1 MRPAV
6 SSELL
11 GSVKKVKFSKHYENG
26 VKLMRIVAKTDKGI
40 VRDSNQDAYAVGEFS
55 DEVVW
60 SVVCDGMGGVA
71 GGNIASVLAVKV
83 ISDKINAS
91 YRDKMRDSSIRNML
105 DSALTAANIEV
116 YDFAETRPDL
126 KGMGTTVVCAIVRD
140 NQAYIA
146 HAGDSRAYVINKGNI
161 HQVTTDHSMVQDLL
175 DRGKITN
182 EEAEHHPNKNI
193 ITRAV
198 GVDKSINIDFSQID
212 LNEDDV
218 LLLCTDGLSN
228 YVSNDEMI
236 EIMSDG
242 KQYAFADRLVNRAN
256 KNGGG
261 DNITVVIISK

>member
-1 MRPAV
+1 M
-6 SSELL
+6 
-11 GSVKKVKFSKHYENG
+11 K
-26 VKLMRIVAKTDKGI
+26 IVAKTDKGI
-40 VRDSNQDAYAVGEFS
+40 VRESNQDAYAVGEFS

-60 SVVCDGMGGVA
+60 TVVCDGMGGAA
-71 GGNIASVLAVKV
+71 GGNIASALAVKV
-83 ISDKINAS
+83 ISEKINAS

-116 YDFAETRPDL
+116 YDFAEMKPEL
-126 KGMGTTVVCAIVRD
+126 HGMGTTVVCAIVKD

-146 HAGDSRAYVINKGNI
+146 HAGDSRAYVFSKDNVR
-161 HQVTTDHSMVQDLL
+161 QVTTDHSMVQDLL
-175 DRGKITN
+175 SKGKITS

-198 GVDKSINIDFSQID
+198 GVNKSIDIDFDQID
-212 LNEDDV
+212 FDDDDV

-228 YVSNDEMI
+228 YVSNEEMI
-236 EIMSDG
+236 ELMSDG
-242 KQYAFADRLVNRAN
+242 KHYAFADRLVSQAN